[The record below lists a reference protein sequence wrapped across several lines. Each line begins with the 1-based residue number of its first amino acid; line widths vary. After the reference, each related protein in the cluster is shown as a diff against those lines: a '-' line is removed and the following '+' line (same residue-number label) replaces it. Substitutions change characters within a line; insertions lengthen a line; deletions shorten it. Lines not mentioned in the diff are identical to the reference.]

1 MSEESLL
8 SFGENIRR
16 LRVSLNMSQDELAE
30 KCGYTDRS
38 SIAKIESGKAD
49 VPQKKIKVF
58 ADALNV
64 SPSVLLE
71 KRAVETSFISEENYY
86 HDEYTR
92 DLADFLHKNPDYK
105 VLFDASRKVK
115 PEDIDFVKTMIERM
129 GGNDGTD

>member
-1 MSEESLL
+1 MSEDSLL

-64 SPSVLLE
+64 NPSFLLQE
-71 KRAVETSFISEENYY
+71 IGSNNAVESNYY

-92 DLADFLHKNPDYK
+92 ELADFLHKNPDYK

-115 PEDIDFVKTMIERM
+115 PEDIEFVKQMIDRM
-129 GGNDGTD
+129 RGDTDGVS

>member
-1 MSEESLL
+1 MSEDSLL

-64 SPSVLLE
+64 NPSFLLQE
-71 KRAVETSFISEENYY
+71 IGSNNAVESNYY

-115 PEDIDFVKTMIERM
+115 PEDIEFVKQMIDRVR
-129 GGNDGTD
+129 GTDE